1 MKILHRNN
9 ESAQLDRRSETWAST
24 ATHHAPW
31 EDAQGIGFSIFATA
45 LALSMLEHLG
55 LMTGGIAGLALIGF
69 YLTGIDTGLL
79 FFLGNMPFYILGVIR
94 MGWAF
99 TLKSFAAVA
108 VLSVLVGVQGAWISY
123 DSIHPLYGAIV
134 AGVLIGFGLLGMFRH
149 RASLG
154 GVGILALFLQDR
166 FGFRAGLT
174 QLLIDAAIFALALA
188 TMDTVLVAYSFA
200 GAVVLNLFLTVNHRT
215 DRYIAR

>member
-9 ESAQLDRRSETWAST
+9 ESAQLERRSELWSAT

-31 EDAQGIGFSIFATA
+31 EDAQGIGFSIIMTA
-45 LALSMLEHLG
+45 VALSMLEHLG
-55 LMTGGIAGLALIGF
+55 LMTGGIAGLALIGH
-69 YLTGIDTGLL
+69 YLTGVDTGLL

-94 MGWAF
+94 MGWVF
-99 TLKSFAAVA
+99 TLKSFVA
-108 VLSVLVGVQGAWISY
+108 VGALSFLVGVQGNLISY
-123 DSIHPLYGAIV
+123 DVIHPLYGAMI

-174 QLLIDAAIFALALA
+174 QLCIDVAIFALALA
-188 TMDTVLVAYSFA
+188 TLDPVLVLYSFA